1 LPQSEM
7 KLGKAGVKPGETPAQ
22 KKLKRGQ

>member
-1 LPQSEM
+1 M

-22 KKLKRGQ
+22 KKAPPKRGQ